1 MTASTHFFL
10 RRVAATLAGLA
21 LAGSALAQAFP
32 TKPVT
37 LMVPYPAGGPSDA
50 VARSLNNTLGKHL
63 GQAVVVDN
71 LGGATG
77 GIAAQKVLG
86 APSDGYMVFQGSP
99 NELILS
105 PLANLAVKF
114 KSEDFRLVQMIEST
128 HIALVVR
135 PDLPASNADELVA
148 YARKQAAAGKPITYA
163 SVGPGSFYHLLGEH
177 LSKVTGI
184 PMVHVPYKGAAPAN
198 QDLLGGRVDIFL
210 APYGKNYEEF
220 HKQGKLKVLA
230 MLNRERM
237 EGVKEYPAISESQTL
252 KDFTFNTWSGLFVK
266 KDTPEPV
273 VQALHK
279 AMSET
284 LGDPQVRA
292 NLEANSRVPAKPQ
305 SLAAVSKVYADGTA
319 QFRAIVKSIGLQP
332 Q

>member
-1 MTASTHFFL
+1 MTASTHFFF

-21 LAGSALAQAFP
+21 LAGAAVAQAFP
-32 TKPVT
+32 TRPVT

-63 GQAVVVDN
+63 GQSVVVDN

-77 GIAAQKVLG
+77 GIAAQKVLA

-148 YARKQAAAGKPITYA
+148 YARQQAAAGKPITYA

-177 LSKVTGI
+177 LSTETGV
-184 PMVHVPYKGAAPAN
+184 PMVHVPTRARHRPTKTCWAAGWTSSWRP
-198 QDLLGGRVDIFL
+198 
-210 APYGKNYEEF
+210 
-220 HKQGKLKVLA
+220 
-230 MLNRERM
+230 MERTT
-237 EGVKEYPAISESQTL
+237 KSST
-252 KDFTFNTWSGLFVK
+252 S
-266 KDTPEPV
+266 
-273 VQALHK
+273 
-279 AMSET
+279 
-284 LGDPQVRA
+284 RA
-292 NLEANSRVPAKPQ
+292 SSRCWPC
-305 SLAAVSKVYADGTA
+305 STA
-319 QFRAIVKSIGLQP
+319 SAWRA
-332 Q
+332 

>member
-21 LAGSALAQAFP
+21 LAGSAMAQAFP
-32 TKPVT
+32 SKPVT
-37 LMVPYPAGGPSDA
+37 LMVPYPAGGPSDS

-63 GQAVVVDN
+63 GQSVVVEN

-77 GIAAQKVLG
+77 GIAAQKVLA

-128 HIALVVR
+128 HIALVTR
-135 PDLPASNADELVA
+135 PDLPANNADELLA

-198 QDLLGGRVDIFL
+198 QDLLGSRVDIFL

-237 EGVKEYPAISESQTL
+237 EGVKEYPAISESQAL

-273 VQALHK
+273 VQVLHK

-284 LGDPQVRA
+284 LGDAQVRA

-305 SLAAVSKVYADGTA
+305 SLAAVSKVYTDGTA
-319 QFRAIVKSIGLQP
+319 QYRAIAKSIDLKP